1 MYKNHIK
8 RILDLVVSLFF
19 FIALLPL
26 FLLLIIILLI
36 NNRSSPFF
44 FQTRPG
50 RNLKLFKVIKFKTMT
65 DATDKEGNLLPDSA
79 RLTAIGGF
87 IRKTSMDEIPQFLNV
102 IKGDMSLIGPRPL
115 LTEYIPLY
123 SQRQLRRHE
132 VRPGITGWA
141 QINGRNLIS
150 WTEKFENDLWYIDHL
165 SFALDCKIILKTLDK
180 VFKAEGISSTSNVT
194 VEKFSGQ
201 N

>member
-165 SFALDCKIILKTLDK
+165 SFALDCKIILKTLGK